1 MEDLYKFVFDE
12 EKMEGVYSAS
22 LVEEPAIDIEM
33 IHFSK
38 EEKQEWLMASE
49 EKRLVVSPVMIPNKK
64 VWRNKLNGFVY
75 ADEET
80 IERLQQNF
88 AKQRYG
94 NGSKIEHKTPVEG
107 VYVSESWLV
116 SDPSNDKANAL
127 GFKDLE
133 KGTWMMSM
141 KIEDEGIWKDY
152 VKSGKVK
159 GLSIDAMLGVK
170 KENNNKQYF
179 KKMNKKTV
187 QDIVEMAIEKVAMA
201 SELKEF
207 KISDE
212 QSVYASELSLDSIL
226 TDAEGKA
233 LPSLE
238 FEFEGKKYET
248 DEMGAIKSIEEI
260 AVEEAP
266 IEEEMAEEVPAETSD
281 AEVKLAEKEAL
292 ILELETK
299 LSEKDV
305 KISELEAE
313 IVKLQGDIVLKEN
326 EKIEMSKDIPAS
338 EGIKNVPLENADKE
352 VTTGLLATVRKHK

>member
-1 MEDLYKFVFDE
+1 MEDFYKFVFDE

-33 IHFSK
+33 IYFSK

-116 SDPSNDKANAL
+116 LDSSNDKANAL

-141 KIEDEGIWKDY
+141 KIEDEEVWNNYIKT
-152 VKSGKVK
+152 GKVK
-159 GLSIDAMLGVK
+159 GLSIDAILGVK
-170 KENNNKQYF
+170 KENSNI

-212 QSVYASELSLDSIL
+212 QSIYASELSLDAIL

-233 LPSLE
+233 LPNLE
-238 FEFEGKKYET
+238 FKFEGKKYET

-260 AVEEAP
+260 TVEETL
-266 IEEEMAEEVPAETSD
+266 IEEMAEEIPAQSSD
-281 AEVKLAEKEAL
+281 VEVKLAEKEAL
-292 ILELETK
+292 VLELENK
-299 LSEKDV
+299 LAEKEA

-313 IVKLQGDIVLKEN
+313 IVKLQADIVLKES
-326 EKIEMSKDIPAS
+326 EKIEMSKDTPAS
-338 EGIKNVPLENADKE
+338 EGIKNVPLEDGDE
-352 VTTGLLATVRKHK
+352 VVTGLLAAVRKHK

>member
-49 EKRLVVSPVMIPNKK
+49 EKRLVVSPVMIPDKK

-107 VYVSESWLV
+107 VFVSESWLV

-141 KIEDEGIWKDY
+141 KIENEEVWNDY
-152 VKSGKVK
+152 IKSGKVK
-159 GLSIDAMLGVK
+159 GLSIDAILGVK
-170 KENNNKQYF
+170 KENNF
-179 KKMNKKTV
+179 KKMDKKTV

-212 QSVYASELSLDSIL
+212 QSIYASELSLDAIL

-233 LPSLE
+233 LPNLE

-260 AVEEAP
+260 TVEETL
-266 IEEEMAEEVPAETSD
+266 IEEEMAEEIPAQSSD
-281 AEVKLAEKEAL
+281 VEVKLAEKEAL
-292 ILELETK
+292 VLELENK
-299 LSEKDV
+299 LAEKEA

-313 IVKLQGDIVLKEN
+313 IVKLQADIVLKES
-326 EKIEMSKDIPAS
+326 EKIEMSKDTPAS
-338 EGIKNVPLENADKE
+338 EGIKNVPLEDGDE
-352 VTTGLLATVRKHK
+352 VVTGLLAAVRKHK

>member
-94 NGSKIEHKTPVEG
+94 NGSKIEHKTPVKG

-141 KIEDEGIWKDY
+141 KIEDEEIWNDY
-152 VKSGKVK
+152 IKSGKVK
-159 GLSIDAMLGVK
+159 GLSIDAILGVK
-170 KENNNKQYF
+170 KENNF
-179 KKMNKKTV
+179 KKMDKKTV

-212 QSVYASELSLDSIL
+212 QSIYASELSLDAIL
-226 TDAEGKA
+226 TDSEGKA
-233 LPSLE
+233 LPNLE

-260 AVEEAP
+260 TVEETL
-266 IEEEMAEEVPAETSD
+266 IEEEMAEEIPAQSSD
-281 AEVKLAEKEAL
+281 VEVKLAEKEAL
-292 ILELETK
+292 VLELENK
-299 LSEKDV
+299 LAEKEA

-313 IVKLQGDIVLKEN
+313 IVKLQADIVLKES
-326 EKIEMSKDIPAS
+326 EKIEMSKDTPAS
-338 EGIKNVPLENADKE
+338 EGIKNVPLEDGDE
-352 VTTGLLATVRKHK
+352 VVTGLLAAVRKHK

>member
-1 MEDLYKFVFDE
+1 MEDLYKFIFDE

-141 KIEDEGIWKDY
+141 KIEDEEIWNDY
-152 VKSGKVK
+152 IKSGKVK
-159 GLSIDAMLGVK
+159 GLSIDAMLGVR
-170 KENNNKQYF
+170 KENSNKQYF

-212 QSVYASELSLDSIL
+212 QSIYASELSLDAIL

-233 LPSLE
+233 LPNLE

-260 AVEEAP
+260 AVEETL
-266 IEEEMAEEVPAETSD
+266 IEEMAEEIPAQSSD
-281 AEVKLAEKEAL
+281 VEVKLADKEALVLELENKLAEKEA
-292 ILELETK
+292 
-299 LSEKDV
+299 

-313 IVKLQGDIVLKEN
+313 IVKLQADIVLKEN
-326 EKIEMSKDIPAS
+326 EKIEMSKDTPAS
-338 EGIKNVPLENADKE
+338 EGIKNVPLEDGDE
-352 VTTGLLATVRKHK
+352 VVTGLLAAVRKHK